1 MNQAHTKCP
10 ECEAKYSYI
19 SIENTSNMEMWSDG
33 FCMPPI
39 RKDFLTFA
47 KCPACSAFFWLKKN
61 VIEELADST
70 TVKNLENSFLLDNI
84 SKKEID
90 LVKDA
95 IKDLANSAKKEIH
108 LRLLL
113 WHVINHI
120 IRKYDSQGLLN
131 KIKHKLF
138 ESADYKNSLKLYDYN
153 VSLKLSN
160 LIRLTNLLKLDK
172 KENTNYLLF
181 AEIYREI
188 GDFGKAMVFCH
199 KAETSS
205 KIDSERITLL
215 KKNISSK
222 NKIAYKL

>member
-1 MNQAHTKCP
+1 MA
-10 ECEAKYSYI
+10 
-19 SIENTSNMEMWSDG
+19 NT
-33 FCMPPI
+33 
-39 RKDFLTFA
+39 
-47 KCPACSAFFWLKKN
+47 
-61 VIEELADST
+61 
-70 TVKNLENSFLLDNI
+70 
-84 SKKEID
+84 
-90 LVKDA
+90 
-95 IKDLANSAKKEIH
+95 AKKEIH